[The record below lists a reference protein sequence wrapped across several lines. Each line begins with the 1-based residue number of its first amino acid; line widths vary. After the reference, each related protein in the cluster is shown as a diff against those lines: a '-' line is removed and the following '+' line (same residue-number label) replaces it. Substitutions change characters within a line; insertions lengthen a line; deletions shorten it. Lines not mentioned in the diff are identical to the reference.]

1 MNRKQMDSDPINT
14 PKPDTLGNVSI
25 DDYIFRIE
33 DYVGG
38 NIEGVETIDRMGFT
52 VFLRRIL
59 EEVLDQTEAIFN
71 EAMLE
76 LKLVNGYRGEHK
88 RVAPS
93 KYYSEKCAC
102 GFGTRIDQK
111 LPTGFMG
118 DHIRLANAKL
128 KEAK

>member
-71 EAMLE
+71 EAILE
-76 LKLVNGYRGEHK
+76 
-88 RVAPS
+88 A
-93 KYYSEKCAC
+93 
-102 GFGTRIDQK
+102 RIDELQEIAD
-111 LPTGFMG
+111 THGEMG
-118 DHIRLANAKL
+118 VTKKFLYDRLAELRAKL
-128 KEAK
+128 EEAK

>member
-1 MNRKQMDSDPINT
+1 MKANFK
-14 PKPDTLGNVSI
+14 K
-25 DDYIFRIE
+25 FRE
-33 DYVGG
+33 R
-38 NIEGVETIDRMGFT
+38 IEGVLGVSAESLCYSGHPDEPIPPLVTED
-52 VFLRRIL
+52 
-59 EEVLDQTEAIFN
+59 EVLDQIEAIFN